1 MENKTETSKTERAV
15 LVTFTPEELEAMKR
29 KTCASNNA
37 EAVRITI
44 RKSLAE
50 DAK

>member
-1 MENKTETSKTERAV
+1 MEKKNETSKAERAV

-29 KTCASNNA
+29 ETCASNNA
-37 EAVRITI
+37 EAVRITV

-50 DAK
+50 CAK